1 MIMKRTEYDN
11 IDVIGITHETYKDK
25 TEKQLLQYYQ
35 KQEVNT
41 VSYLLKKM
49 NLQDF
54 EQVIDLGTSVG
65 VWYNDFK
72 KLTFKKVIGVD
83 ISSKRANEAK
93 KRGYDEVHVC
103 NAYDLPFENESQSCV
118 VSNNV
123 LVHVLQDSDKLK
135 IFEEVKRVLK
145 PTGIFIFNFANA
157 SGFGFNSDTD
167 CGKTERMNIPET
179 MINLVKESGL
189 KLEYIVPSYYTFPR
203 IGAHPRFA
211 LISSKIIFP
220 FLDSILRQF
229 NKLNHA
235 KVIYVGVRK
244 NN

>member
-1 MIMKRTEYDN
+1 MKRTEYDN
-11 IDVIGITHETYKDK
+11 IDIIGITHETYKDK
-25 TEKQLLQYYQ
+25 TEKQLLQYYH

-54 EQVIDLGTSVG
+54 EQVIDLGTSIG
-65 VWYNDFK
+65 VWYNDYK
-72 KLTFKKVIGVD
+72 KFTFKKVIGVD

-103 NAYDLPFENESQSCV
+103 NAYDLPFEKESHSCV
-118 VSNNV
+118 VSNDV

-145 PTGIFIFNFANA
+145 SKGIFIFNFANA

-167 CGKTERMNIPET
+167 CGKAERLNIPET
-179 MINLVKESGL
+179 MINLVKDSGL

-203 IGAHPRFA
+203 IGAHPRMA
-211 LISSKIIFP
+211 SISSKIIFP
-220 FLDSILRQF
+220 FVDSILR
-229 NKLNHA
+229 KSKNHNLA
-235 KVIYVGVRK
+235 KVIYLGARK